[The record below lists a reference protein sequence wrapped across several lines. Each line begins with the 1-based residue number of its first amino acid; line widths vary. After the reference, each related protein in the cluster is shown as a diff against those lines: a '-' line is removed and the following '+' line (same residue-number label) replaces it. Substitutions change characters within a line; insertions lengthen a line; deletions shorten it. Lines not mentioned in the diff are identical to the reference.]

1 MDTTNNNRHIQDK
14 PISVNKISASSRRS
28 PSPSNET
35 KINNKKVRPSGNNDV
50 REWDLPK
57 LQQEKD
63 KSPIERHVIEEP
75 IGNSINNKIKSFF
88 FILILVKSN
97 EPPAKGLD
105 DYFRKT
111 KAKPAVYWLPLT
123 EEQVRSGISFLII
136 FMFSEF
142 RFLNE
147 LVDKNNVMLN
157 VMKNRENAN
166 LMKILVHQ
174 TAIKIP

>member
-35 KINNKKVRPSGNNDV
+35 KINNKKVRPSGNTDV

-75 IGNSINNKIKSFF
+75 IGNSECYSLSRLSIRSPKWPIFVTVLP
-88 FILILVKSN
+88 ILYQLTEKTAIYFLLAGGFRPGSLGSPWRGRGVN
-97 EPPAKGLD
+97 GG
-105 DYFRKT
+105 FRK
-111 KAKPAVYWLPLT
+111 
-123 EEQVRSGISFLII
+123 RSTHPTAC
-136 FMFSEF
+136 
-142 RFLNE
+142 
-147 LVDKNNVMLN
+147 VD
-157 VMKNRENAN
+157 A
-166 LMKILVHQ
+166 
-174 TAIKIP
+174 T

>member
-14 PISVNKISASSRRS
+14 PTSVNKISASSRRS

-35 KINNKKVRPSGNNDV
+35 KINNKKVRPSGNTDV

-88 FILILVKSN
+88 FK
-97 EPPAKGLD
+97 
-105 DYFRKT
+105 F
-111 KAKPAVYWLPLT
+111 
-123 EEQVRSGISFLII
+123 
-136 FMFSEF
+136 
-142 RFLNE
+142 
-147 LVDKNNVMLN
+147 
-157 VMKNRENAN
+157 
-166 LMKILVHQ
+166 
-174 TAIKIP
+174 